1 MDVHLI
7 LVIVIAA
14 ALAFDF
20 TNGFHDTANVVATSI
35 STGAASPKAA
45 VTFAAILN
53 FVGAFISIEVAS
65 TIAKDVVDPN
75 VISLN
80 VVYAGLMGAIAWNL
94 ITWYFGLPSSSSHAL
109 IGGLVG
115 AAVAAVGTGAV
126 ETAGLIG
133 KVLVPALVAPI
144 LAFLVAAAA
153 IAICYRIVGHLRP
166 GPVTRGY
173 RYGQIVSGGLLAL
186 AHGTNDAQ
194 KTMGIITL
202 ALISDGVLGEGS
214 NPPTWVIVSAA
225 SAIALGT
232 YSGGWRI
239 IKTTGTKIIKM
250 DSAQGF
256 SAQGAGAAVIM
267 ASSHFGFPLST
278 THVINGGVMG
288 AGVAKRLSAVRW
300 GVAGNIVGA
309 WVLTLPAAAAIG
321 ALAYGITV
329 LAGGGAVG
337 PVVISALS
345 LVAIAA
351 AFIRR
356 ARTGAPSADGTGA
369 PVTEDATGL
378 IVEGGEV
385 MTVDGKPV
393 SESGALLGAD
403 DEREGQVR

>member
-1 MDVHLI
+1 MDLHLI
-7 LVIVIAA
+7 LVIVIVA

-53 FVGAFISIEVAS
+53 FIGAFISIQVAA
-65 TIAKDVVDPN
+65 TIAKDVIDPQA
-75 VISLN
+75 IAGPSALN

-109 IGGLVG
+109 IGGIVG
-115 AAVAAVGTGAV
+115 AAIAAVGTGAV
-126 ETAGLIG
+126 EAAGLVG
-133 KVLVPALVAPI
+133 KVLVPAVVAPI
-144 LAFLVAAAA
+144 LAFLVAGAA

-194 KTMGIITL
+194 KTMGVITL
-202 ALISDGVLGEGS
+202 ALIADGVLAPGS
-214 NPPTWVIVSAA
+214 DPPVWVIVSAA
-225 SAIALGT
+225 TAIALGT

-239 IKTTGTKIIKM
+239 IKTTGTRIIKM
-250 DSAQGF
+250 DAAQGF

-321 ALAYGITV
+321 AFTFGITV
-329 LAGGGAVG
+329 LAGGGVIG

-345 LVAIAA
+345 LIAIAA
-351 AFIRR
+351 AFVQR
-356 ARTGAPSADGTGA
+356 ARTGAPSADWSGA
-369 PVTEDATGL
+369 PVTEDAAGL
-378 IVEGGEV
+378 IVEDGEV

-393 SESGALLGAD
+393 SQAGYMLGDRD
-403 DEREGQVR
+403 DER